1 MPIKLFENS
10 IQFFQRIPDSLIAL
24 IGRVSIAAIFWLSAQ
39 TKIDGFALN
48 ILAGEIT
55 LGWPHLS
62 ASAIDLFRDEYR
74 LPFVPPEIAAPIEAI
89 SEHVFA
95 ALLLIGLASRFSALA
110 LLGLTMVIQ
119 VFVYPDAYPTH
130 GVWATVLLFI
140 MARGPGIYSIDH
152 LIAERYADCNR

>member
-74 LPFVPPEIAAPIEAI
+74 LPFVPPEIAAPMAAI

-95 ALLLIGLASRFSALA
+95 ALLLIGLASRFAALA

-140 MARGPGIYSIDH
+140 VARGPGIYSVDH

>member
-74 LPFVPPEIAAPIEAI
+74 LPFVPPEIAAPMAAI

-95 ALLLIGLASRFSALA
+95 ALLLIGLASRFAALA

-140 MARGPGIYSIDH
+140 VARGPGIYSVDH
-152 LIAERYADCNR
+152 LIAEHYADCNR